1 MPGITRRSALRSA
14 IAVALAP
21 TLGSVTLPRLAATA
35 SAAVAWTAKWIWAPS
50 SSANQW
56 VAFRRSFTLA
66 SAPSKAVTRIAA
78 DSKYWLWVNG
88 TLVVFEGGLKRGPNR
103 TDTYYDEIDLS
114 PYLKSGDN
122 TLALLVWYF
131 GKQGFSHHSSG
142 KGGLLLQSDIEA
154 GSTTTRLVSDTGW
167 KHTVHPGY
175 SNDTSGTQ
183 VNFRLPESNVHY
195 DARAAAVMTG
205 WRSPGFDDSRWT
217 APADFGAAGSAPW
230 NGLVERPIPQFRH
243 SGLRSYTNAASLPG
257 TGQGSTAISATLPSN
272 LQVTPFLK
280 VDAPA
285 GAVIGVRTDHYDD
298 GAGLTG
304 IEPGTQYNMRATYV
318 CSGGVQEFES
328 LAWMSGTA
336 VRYTIPAGVTILE
349 LKYRESGYDTDFAGS
364 FSSSDAFLDTLWTKA
379 ARTMY
384 VNMRDNYMDCPTR
397 ERAQWWGDVVNQL
410 KEGFYTFDTRSH
422 ALGAK
427 AIAQLAAWQKPGGA
441 LYSPVPTTIWTA
453 ELPVQMLA
461 SVWSFWTYYLYTGNA
476 DAVTVAYPAVK
487 KYLNLWTLDGDGLVD
502 HRAGDWD
509 WEDWGSNIDARVL
522 DNCWY
527 YLALDTAAKLAGLSG
542 NAGDVAGWTSRRDS
556 IRANFDRVLWNSSRG
571 EYRSPGYTHDTDDR
585 ANGLAVV
592 AGLAPASRYRAVTEV
607 LRTHLNAS
615 PYMEFYVLEAL
626 YLMGAATVAEERMRN
641 RFAAQVADPDCHTLW
656 ELWDKA
662 AGTDNHAWN
671 GGPLYAL
678 SAYAAGVR
686 PTEPGWETYE
696 VIPQTGT
703 LTKISTVTSTV
714 EGDIRFGITRDGTRV
729 TVTLT
734 SPGGTTAR
742 VGVPTYGGA
751 SPVVEAGGTTVFTA
765 GSATGN
771 VDGLRYDGKDSAY
784 VYFLLQP
791 GTWTLTATGVGR
803 LDDLALGR
811 PVTSNNSLE
820 NGEWGRNRLTDGRL
834 TGVSGARGY
843 TSAEFT
849 SPEVSANPVWVE
861 IDLGAD
867 TDLDAV
873 RLFPR
878 TDTPAAGGGTAGFP
892 VDFTVQTRPDGSS
905 AYTTVRT
912 VTGQSDPDG
921 RVQTYGFRTVT
932 ARHVRLQATRL
943 GAPAT
948 DETTK
953 YRLQLAELTVP
964 TAATTVTANCAL
976 ENGDWGR
983 TRVLDGAPTSVAGAK
998 GFTSIDFPAADV
1010 GANPV
1015 WVEVDLGADRPIG
1028 TVTLHPRTDAG
1039 AAGGGTAGFPVDF
1052 TFQTR
1057 ADGATTYTTA
1067 RTVTGEPNPNGAAQ
1081 SYTLGSA
1088 NGRHLRLR
1096 VTRLGRPA
1104 SDETTKYRLQLAEI
1118 RIGR

>member
-1 MPGITRRSALRSA
+1 MPDPTRRSTLRSA

-21 TLGSVTLPRLAATA
+21 TLGSLVLPGLA
-35 SAAVAWTAKWIWAPS
+35 SAAAAAVSWTAKWIWAPS

-56 VAFRRSFTLA
+56 VAFRKTFTLA

-103 TDTYYDEIDLS
+103 TDTYYDEVDLA
-114 PYLKSGDN
+114 PYLRSGSN
-122 TLALLVWYF
+122 TVALLVWYF
-131 GKQGFSHHSSG
+131 GKQGFSHNSSG
-142 KGGLLLQSDIEA
+142 KGGLLFQSDIET
-154 GSTTTRLVSDTGW
+154 GSTTIRVISDTGW

-175 SNDTSGTQ
+175 ANNTSGTQ
-183 VNFRLPESNVHY
+183 VNFRLPESNVYY
-195 DARAAAVMTG
+195 DARAAAVMSG
-205 WRSPGFDDSRWT
+205 WRSPGFDDSAWT
-217 APADFGAAGSAPW
+217 APNDSGAVGAAPW
-230 NGLVERPIPQFRH
+230 NGLVERPIPQFRY
-243 SGLRSYTNAASLPG
+243 SGLKTYTNASSLPT
-257 TGQGSTAISATLPSN
+257 TGRGSTAISATLPSN
-272 LQVTPFLK
+272 IQVTPFLK

-285 GAVIGVRTDHYDD
+285 GAVIGIQTDHYDD
-298 GAGLTG
+298 GAGLVG

-318 CSGGVQEFES
+318 CAGGVQEFES
-328 LAWMSGTA
+328 LGWMSGTA
-336 VRYTIPAGVTILE
+336 VRYTIPSDVTILE

-422 ALGAK
+422 ALGEK
-427 AIAQLAAWQKPGGA
+427 AIAQLAAWQKSGGQ

-461 SVWSFWTYYLYTGNA
+461 SVWSFWTYYLYTGNEN
-476 DAVTVAYPAVK
+476 AVTGAYPAVK
-487 KYLNLWTLDGDGLVD
+487 KYLDLWTLDSDGLVN

-509 WEDWGSNIDARVL
+509 WEDWGSDIDARVL

-527 YLALDTAAKLAGLSG
+527 YLALDTAAKLADLSG
-542 NAGDVAGWTSRRDS
+542 NAADVAGWKSRRDG
-556 IRANFDRVLWNSSRG
+556 IRTNFDRVLWDTSRN
-571 EYRSPGYTHDTDDR
+571 EYRSPGYTRDTDDR
-585 ANGLAVV
+585 AHGLAVV
-592 AGLAPASRYRAVTEV
+592 AGLAPASRYKAITEV

-626 YLMGAATVAEERMRN
+626 YLMGAATVAEERIRN
-641 RFAAQVADPDCHTLW
+641 RFAAQVTDPACHTLW
-656 ELWDKA
+656 EVWEKA

-686 PTEPGWETYE
+686 PTKPGWSTYE

-703 LTKISTVTSTV
+703 LTKIDSVVPTVK
-714 EGDIRFGITRDGTRV
+714 GDIRFGITREGAKATL
-729 TVTLT
+729 TLT
-734 SPGGTTAR
+734 SPNGTTAR

-751 SPVVEAGGTTVFTA
+751 QPVIKAGDTTVFSG
-765 GSATGN
+765 GSSTGS
-771 VDGLRYDGKDSAY
+771 VGGLAHDGKDASY

-791 GTWTLTATGVGR
+791 GAWTFTVTGAGR
-803 LDDLALGR
+803 LDNLALAR

-820 NGEWGRNRLTDGRL
+820 NADWGSDRLTDGKP

-843 TSAEFT
+843 TSNEFT
-849 SPEVSANPVWVE
+849 SADIGATPVWIEV
-861 IDLGAD
+861 DLGAD

-892 VDFTVQTRPDGSS
+892 VDFTIRTRPDGSS
-905 AYTTVRT
+905 SYTTVRT
-912 VTGQSDPDG
+912 VTGQANPEG
-921 RVQTYGFRTVT
+921 RVQTYGFRTTT
-932 ARHVRLQATRL
+932 ARYVRLRATRL
-943 GAPAT
+943 GTPAT
-948 DETTK
+948 DESAK

-964 TAATTVTANCAL
+964 TAATTVTANCTL
-976 ENGDWGR
+976 ENGDWGK
-983 TRVLDGAPTSVAGAK
+983 TRVFDGTLTSTAGAK
-998 GFTSIDFPAADV
+998 GFTTIDFPSADV
-1010 GANPV
+1010 SGTPV
-1015 WVEVDLGADRPIG
+1015 WIEIDLGADRAIG
-1028 TVTLHPRTDAG
+1028 SVTLHPRTDTSG
-1039 AAGGGTAGFPVDF
+1039 AGGGTAGFPVDF
-1052 TFQTR
+1052 TIQTR
-1057 ADGATTYTTA
+1057 LDGATSYTTA

-1081 SYTLGSA
+1081 TYTLTST
-1088 NGRHLRLR
+1088 GRHLRLR
-1096 VTRLGRPA
+1096 VTKLGKPA
-1104 SDETTKYRLQLAEI
+1104 TDESAKYRLQLAEI
-1118 RIGR
+1118 RVG

>member
-1 MPGITRRSALRSA
+1 MQSMSRRSALRSA

-21 TLGSVTLPRLAATA
+21 TAGSLVLPGLAPVA
-35 SAAVAWTAKWIWAPS
+35 SAAVSWTAKWLWAPS
-50 SSANQW
+50 STTNQW
-56 VAFRRSFTLA
+56 VAFRRSFTLG

-103 TDTYYDEIDLS
+103 TDTYYDEIDLA
-114 PYLKSGDN
+114 PFLTSGSN
-122 TLALLVWYF
+122 TVALLVWYF
-131 GKQGFSHHSSG
+131 GKQGFSHNSSG
-142 KGGLLLQSDIEA
+142 KGGLLFQSDMEV
-154 GSTTTRLVSDTGW
+154 GSTTTQLVSDTSW
-167 KHTVHPGY
+167 KYTVHPGY
-175 SNDTSGTQ
+175 SNNTSGTQ
-183 VNFRLPESNVHY
+183 VNFRLPESNLHY
-195 DARAAAVMTG
+195 DARNASVMAG
-205 WRSPGFDDSRWT
+205 WRSSGFDDSGWS
-217 APADFGAAGSAPW
+217 APTDFGAVGVAPW
-230 NGLVERPIPQFRH
+230 NNLVARPIPQFRY
-243 SGLRSYTNAASLPG
+243 SGLKSYTNASSLPS
-257 TGQGSTAISATLPSN
+257 TGRGSTAISATLPSN

-285 GAVIGVRTDHYDD
+285 GAVIGVQTDHYDD
-298 GAGLTG
+298 GANLTG
-304 IEPGTQYNMRATYV
+304 IEPGTGYNMRATYV
-318 CSGGVQEFES
+318 CAGGVQEFEA

-336 VRYTIPAGVTILE
+336 VRYTIPSNVTILE
-349 LKYRESGYDTDFAGS
+349 LKYRESGYDTDFDGS

-422 ALGAK
+422 ALGEK
-427 AIAQLAAWQKPGGA
+427 AIAQLAAWQKTSGA

-453 ELPVQMLA
+453 ELPTQMLA

-487 KYLNLWTLDGDGLVD
+487 KYLNLFSLDGDGLVN

-509 WEDWGSNIDARVL
+509 WEDWGSDIDARVL

-527 YLALDTAAKLAGLSG
+527 HLALDTAAKLAELSG
-542 NAGDVAGWTSRRDS
+542 NSGDVAGWKSRRDS
-556 IRANFDRVLWNSSRG
+556 IKANFDRVLWNPSRG
-571 EYRSPGYTHDTDDR
+571 EYRSPGYTRDTDDR
-585 ANGLAVV
+585 GNALAVV
-592 AGLAPASRYRAVTEV
+592 AGLAPASRHRAVTEV

-641 RFAAQVADPDCHTLW
+641 RFAAQVADPACHTLW

-686 PTEPGWETYE
+686 PTNPGWTAYE

-703 LTKISTVTSTV
+703 LTRINTVVPTV
-714 EGDIRFGITRDGTRV
+714 RGDIRFGIERDGT
-729 TVTLT
+729 TATLTLT
-734 SPGGTTAR
+734 SPGGTVAR

-751 SPVVEAGGTTVFTA
+751 QPVVKAGATTVFSG
-765 GSATGN
+765 GSATGS
-771 VDGLRYDGKDSAY
+771 VSGLSYDGKDSSY
-784 VYFLLQP
+784 VYFTVQP
-791 GTWTLTATGVGR
+791 GTWTFTATGTGR
-803 LDDLALGR
+803 LDNRALGR

-820 NGEWGRNRLTDGRL
+820 NSNWGRNRLTDGQS
-834 TGVSGARGY
+834 TSVSGARGY
-843 TSAEFT
+843 TSNEFA
-849 SPEVSANPVWVE
+849 SADVSANPVWVE

-892 VDFTVQTRPDGSS
+892 VDFTVQTRSDGSS

-912 VTGQSDPDG
+912 VTGQPNPNG
-921 RVQTYGFRTVT
+921 LVQTYGFKTTT
-932 ARHVRLQATRL
+932 ARHVRLQVTKL
-943 GAPAT
+943 GTPAS
-948 DETTK
+948 DETSK
-953 YRLQLAELTVP
+953 WRLQLAELTVP
-964 TAATTVTANCAL
+964 TAATSVTSNCTL
-976 ENGDWGR
+976 ENGDWGK
-983 TRVLDGAPTSVAGAK
+983 TRLLDGTTTSVTGAK

-1010 GANPV
+1010 SGTPV
-1015 WVEVDLGADRPIG
+1015 WIGIDLGADRAISS
-1028 TVTLHPRTDAG
+1028 VTLHPRTDIG
-1039 AAGGGTAGFPVDF
+1039 GAGGGTAGFPVDF
-1052 TFQTR
+1052 TLQTR
-1057 ADGATTYTTA
+1057 TDGGTSYTTA
-1067 RTVTGEPNPNGAAQ
+1067 RTVTGGPNPDGAAQ
-1081 SYTLGSA
+1081 TYTFTTV
-1088 NGRHLRLR
+1088 NGRYLRLH
-1096 VTRLGRPA
+1096 VTRLGTPA
-1104 SDETTKYRLQLAEI
+1104 SDEAAKYRLQIAEI
-1118 RIGR
+1118 RVA